1 MPKSRNTRFS
11 LILLTLITINLSCQ
25 PPNPLTDQPEVYTD
39 PIARIH
45 ALEIDNSRMK
55 DELQNKSEQLAVLN
69 ANVPGGLALGER
81 DKQLEQKES
90 RLKELE
96 TRLQEQEGTLL
107 QMQSKLKEDRGKLQV
122 DQKQF
127 HSEKEDR
134 LIQIGEANQMIAR
147 YESVVKEK
155 DGAVAAERL
164 ANQRVEEFV
173 RGITVAGCVAFAAVL
188 VAITFVARH
197 WMQRRHIDAA
207 MRTVEYGD
215 LPLAM
220 KEKIAHRLG
229 RELPQLG
236 KHLE

>member
-1 MPKSRNTRFS
+1 MPKSRSTKFS
-11 LILLTLITINLSCQ
+11 LILLAFVSINLSCQ

-45 ALEIDNSRMK
+45 ALEIDNSRMRE
-55 DELQNKSEQLAVLN
+55 ELQNKSEQLAVLN

-81 DKQLEQKES
+81 EKQLEQKES

-96 TRLQEQEGTLL
+96 TRLQEQEGSLL
-107 QMQSKLKEDRGKLQV
+107 QMESNLKEDRGKLQV

-127 HSEKEDR
+127 HSEKEER
-134 LIQIGEANQMIAR
+134 LIQIGEANQMVAR

-155 DGAVAAERL
+155 DDALAAERL

-173 RGITVAGCVAFAAVL
+173 RFISVAGCMALASVLIAVILL
-188 VAITFVARH
+188 VRLR
-197 WMQRRHIDAA
+197 MQRQQIDAT

-229 RELPQLG
+229 RELPHLG
-236 KHLE
+236 KQLD

>member
-1 MPKSRNTRFS
+1 MPKSRNTKFS
-11 LILLTLITINLSCQ
+11 LILLAFISINLSCQ

-39 PIARIH
+39 PLARIH

-81 DKQLEQKES
+81 EKQLEQKES

-96 TRLQEQEGTLL
+96 TRLQEQEGALL
-107 QMQSKLKEDRGKLQV
+107 QMESKVKEDRGKLQV

-127 HSEKEDR
+127 HSEKEER
-134 LIQIGEANQMIAR
+134 LIQIGEANQMVAR

-155 DGAVAAERL
+155 NDAVACEHL

-173 RGITVAGCVAFAAVL
+173 RWIMVVGCVASAAVL
-188 VAITFVARH
+188 IAVTFVVRH
-197 WMQRRHIDAA
+197 RMQRRHIDAA

-229 RELPQLG
+229 RELPHLG

>member
-1 MPKSRNTRFS
+1 MTATQPSWA
-11 LILLTLITINLSCQ
+11 LLLLTLMATNLSCQ

-45 ALEIDNSRMK
+45 ALEIDNARTR

-96 TRLQEQEGTLL
+96 TRLQEQEGALL
-107 QMQSKLKEDRGKLQV
+107 QLESRVKEDRGKLQV

-127 HSEKEDR
+127 HSEKEER
-134 LIQIGEANQMIAR
+134 LVQIGEAKQMVAR

-155 DGAVAAERL
+155 NDAVAAEHL
-164 ANQRVEEFV
+164 ANQRMEEFV
-173 RGITVAGCVAFAAVL
+173 RCVTVAICVALAAVL
-188 VAITFVARH
+188 FALTFVVRNR
-197 WMQRRHIDAA
+197 MQRKHIDTAT
-207 MRTVEYGD
+207 RPVEYGD
-215 LPLAM
+215 LSPS
-220 KEKIAHRLG
+220 I
-229 RELPQLG
+229 REQIVHVVVTSLPCAP
-236 KHLE
+236 KSN

>member
-1 MPKSRNTRFS
+1 MTATQPSWA
-11 LILLTLITINLSCQ
+11 LLLLTLMATNLSCQ

-45 ALEIDNSRMK
+45 ALEIDNARTR

-81 DKQLEQKES
+81 EKQLEQKES

-96 TRLQEQEGTLL
+96 TRLQEQEGSLL
-107 QMQSKLKEDRGKLQV
+107 QMESKVKEDRGKLLAEQN
-122 DQKQF
+122 QF
-127 HSEKEDR
+127 HSEKEER

-173 RGITVAGCVAFAAVL
+173 RCITVAGCVAFASVLIAVILL
-188 VAITFVARH
+188 VRLR
-197 WMQRRHIDAA
+197 MQRRHIDAA

-220 KEKIAHRLG
+220 KEKIARRLG
-229 RELPQLG
+229 RELPHLG

>member
-1 MPKSRNTRFS
+1 
-11 LILLTLITINLSCQ
+11 
-25 PPNPLTDQPEVYTD
+25 
-39 PIARIH
+39 
-45 ALEIDNSRMK
+45 MK

-81 DKQLEQKES
+81 EKQLEQKES

-96 TRLQEQEGTLL
+96 TRLQEQEGALL
-107 QMQSKLKEDRGKLQV
+107 QMESKVKEDRGKLLV
-122 DQKQF
+122 DRNQF
-127 HSEKEDR
+127 HSEKEER
-134 LIQIGEANQMIAR
+134 LIRIGEAKQMVAR

-155 DGAVAAERL
+155 DDAVAAEHL

-173 RGITVAGCVAFAAVL
+173 RFISVAGCMALAAVL
-188 VAITFVARH
+188 IAVILLVRLR
-197 WMQRRHIDAA
+197 MQRQQIDAT

-229 RELPQLG
+229 RELPRLR
-236 KHLE
+236 

>member
-1 MPKSRNTRFS
+1 MPKFCNTKFS
-11 LILLTLITINLSCQ
+11 LILLSLITINLSCQ

-45 ALEIDNSRMK
+45 ALEIDNSRMRE
-55 DELQNKSEQLAVLN
+55 ELQNKSEQLAIFN
-69 ANVPGGLALGER
+69 ASIPGGLALGER
-81 DKQLEQKES
+81 EKQLEQKES

-96 TRLQEQEGTLL
+96 TRLQEQEGSLL
-107 QMQSKLKEDRGKLQV
+107 QMESRVKEDRVKLQV

-127 HSEKEDR
+127 HSEKEER
-134 LIQIGEANQMIAR
+134 LVQIGEANQMIAR

-155 DGAVAAERL
+155 DSAVAAEHL
-164 ANQRVEEFV
+164 AHQRVEEFI
-173 RGITVAGCVAFAAVL
+173 RFISVAGCMALAAVL
-188 VAITFVARH
+188 IAVILLVRLR
-197 WMQRRHIDAA
+197 MQRQQIDAA
-207 MRTVEYGD
+207 MRTVEFGD

-220 KEKIAHRLG
+220 KEKLAHRLG